1 MNDNVSYEHVPI
13 WFNRFHL
20 EIRFME
26 ARNFLTDIGPAI
38 HRINLP
44 AEYKLN
50 FVPGAEGLVFLTSA
64 TVLRD
69 LDYIDFCV

>member
-1 MNDNVSYEHVPI
+1 
-13 WFNRFHL
+13 
-20 EIRFME
+20 ME

-38 HRINLP
+38 YRINLP